1 MAARHSKIVE
11 SVLREYA
18 RRGVFSGYSSSQD
31 KAGVTTFRFVWLHLS
46 PFTLVL
52 NENTATLTF
61 KDVLPHVAERGNLTR
76 EIREFVKD
84 RFNSELPPHRRIDA
98 KRADAAC
105 AVRRGNMSIVLTVK
119 RNQYAYGA
127 RVLVNLAH
135 DVFVFV
141 RMRDAEY
148 LQQRYGMTEE

>member
-1 MAARHSKIVE
+1 LNAVE

-18 RRGVFSGYSSSQD
+18 RRGVFSGYSSA
-31 KAGVTTFRFVWLHLS
+31 AGKPDVTTFRFVWLHLS

-61 KDVLPHVAERGNLTR
+61 KDVLPHVAGRENLATEVR
-76 EIREFVKD
+76 AFVKG
-84 RFNSELPPHRRIDA
+84 RFDSALPPHRRIDA
-98 KRADAAC
+98 KRAEVSC
-105 AVRRGNMSIVLTVK
+105 VVRRGNMSITLTVK

-127 RVLVNLAH
+127 RALVNLVH
-135 DVFVFV
+135 EVFVFV

-148 LQQRYGMTEE
+148 LQQRYGLTEE

>member
-1 MAARHSKIVE
+1 MPGRHLHAVE

-18 RRGVFSGYSSSQD
+18 RRGVFSGYSPAPG

-61 KDVLPHVAERGNLTR
+61 KDVLPHVAERDDLAR
-76 EIREFVKD
+76 EVRAFVKGRSD
-84 RFNSELPPHRRIDA
+84 AGLPAHRRVDA
-98 KRADAAC
+98 KRAEVAC
-105 AVRRGNMSIVLTVK
+105 AVRRGNMSISLTVK

-127 RVLVNLAH
+127 RALVNLLH
-135 DVFVFV
+135 EVFVFV
-141 RMRDAEY
+141 RIRDAEY